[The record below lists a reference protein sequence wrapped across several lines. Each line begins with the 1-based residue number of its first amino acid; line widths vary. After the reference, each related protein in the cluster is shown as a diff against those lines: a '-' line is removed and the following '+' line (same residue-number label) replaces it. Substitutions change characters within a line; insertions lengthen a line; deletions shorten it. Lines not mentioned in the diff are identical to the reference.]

1 MDSMDNIKGI
11 IFSLESLLNESKKAI
26 LSNKIAVDANK
37 INQLVEKLK
46 EAINTHEANQKTVQA
61 TQYTVGHA
69 AQQPSQSQ
77 ENNTEVIDAQKVAF
91 KMKKDADDYADGI
104 LSRLQL
110 LVTKMQTNVIKM
122 EKNISEG
129 RRLIEQKHLQHKGE
143 TYEEH

>member
-11 IFSLESLLNESKKAI
+11 IFLLESLLKESKKAMF
-26 LSNKIAVDANK
+26 SNNISVDANK
-37 INQLVEKLK
+37 VNQLVEKLK
-46 EAINTHEANQKTVQA
+46 EAINTHEATQKTGQVQQYAVEHA
-61 TQYTVGHA
+61 TQ
-69 AQQPSQSQ
+69 QSGQTQ
-77 ENNTEVIDAQKVAF
+77 ENNIEVIDAQKVAF

>member
-11 IFSLESLLNESKKAI
+11 IFSLESLLKTSKKAM

-46 EAINTHEANQKTVQA
+46 EAIGTYETTQKTVQA
-61 TQYTVGHA
+61 PQYAVEHATQHA
-69 AQQPSQSQ
+69 PQSP

>member
-11 IFSLESLLNESKKAI
+11 IFSLESLLKESKKAI

-46 EAINTHEANQKTVQA
+46 EAINTHETTQQTGQE

-69 AQQPSQSQ
+69 TQQSPQLQ